1 MSNRELDAAGI
12 PDALMRQSY
21 LACKELNRSYGK
33 TYYLATLL
41 LPPGKR
47 PYVHALY
54 GLARYADEIVDDMEL
69 DASPAQRAELLA
81 AFSDRFFAD
90 VAIGSSD
97 DRIIRAVVDTIRRWD
112 IPVEHFRAFFR
123 SMEMDLT
130 VSRYQTYEDLYTYVY
145 GSAAVIGL
153 QMVPILEPTD
163 PAAYDKAC
171 QLGVAFQLANFI
183 RDVGED
189 YARGRVYLPM
199 SELEAFG
206 VGEAELAGHRVDDR
220 MRAALD
226 FQIRRVEDLQ
236 RNAEAGIGMLHPSS
250 RDCID
255 AARILYC
262 GIAEQVRTID
272 YQVFTTRATV
282 STARRLSVALPAW
295 RRARA
300 ARRRYGPGNVHGITD
315 ASAEGR

>member
-1 MSNRELDAAGI
+1 
-12 PDALMRQSY
+12 
-21 LACKELNRSYGK
+21 
-33 TYYLATLL
+33 
-41 LPPGKR
+41 
-47 PYVHALY
+47 
-54 GLARYADEIVDDMEL
+54 
-69 DASPAQRAELLA
+69 
-81 AFSDRFFAD
+81 
-90 VAIGSSD
+90 
-97 DRIIRAVVDTIRRWD
+97 
-112 IPVEHFRAFFR
+112 
-123 SMEMDLT
+123 
-130 VSRYQTYEDLYTYVY
+130 
-145 GSAAVIGL
+145 
-153 QMVPILEPTD
+153 MVPILEPTD